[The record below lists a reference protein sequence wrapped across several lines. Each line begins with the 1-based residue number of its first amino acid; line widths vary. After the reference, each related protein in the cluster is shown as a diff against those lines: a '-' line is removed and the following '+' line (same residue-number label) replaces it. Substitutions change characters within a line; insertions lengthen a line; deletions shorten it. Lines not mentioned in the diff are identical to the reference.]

1 MAKTILVTG
10 GAGFIGSHLINKL
23 MNSNSFVYCI
33 DNLSTGSINNISEY
47 LDNKYFKF
55 IQHDIINPLPDIK
68 VDQIFHLACPASP
81 IQYQID
87 PINTMKTSV
96 LGTYNVINLAILNKS
111 KILYSSTSEIY
122 GNPIEHP
129 QKETYFG
136 NVNTIGERSCYDEGK
151 RCAETILSDYKR
163 FDKIDACIVRI
174 FNTYG
179 PNMSL
184 NDGRVISNFIVNALL
199 NKDII
204 INGDGKQTRSFCY
217 IDDLIDSF
225 DNLLNNN
232 MFGPVNI
239 GNPNEIKIID
249 LCKMV
254 VEITNSKSKVVF
266 KNLPEDDPIRRKPDI
281 SIAKNSLNWE
291 PKISLE
297 NGLKLTIDYFEKL
310 LKNESNT
317 TKDKF
322 S

>member
-1 MAKTILVTG
+1 MTKTILVTG

-33 DNLSTGSINNISEY
+33 DNLSTGSIDNISEY

-55 IQHDIINPLPDIK
+55 IKHDIINPLPNIK

-81 IQYQID
+81 VQYQTD

-232 MFGPVNI
+232 MFGPINI

-249 LCKMV
+249 LCEMV
-254 VEITNSKSKVVF
+254 VDITNSKSKVVF